1 MGELHL
7 TLSLDCRERQRMAR
21 PFKRNARAFATPAFA
36 PACYHTGC
44 AKKIARN
51 AWHRARP
58 GTTAFSTCDQPPE
71 EDLAGAAVEAAGGVI
86 AVEEA
91 GGFIAV
97 EAGGGVIAAVLAGA
111 AVVAGV
117 AAPFSF

>member
-1 MGELHL
+1 MNAKEWRDHL
-7 TLSLDCRERQRMAR
+7 NGTLAHLPHQRSR
-21 PFKRNARAFATPAFA
+21 PLATTQDAQ
-36 PACYHTGC
+36 
-44 AKKIARN
+44 KKIARN